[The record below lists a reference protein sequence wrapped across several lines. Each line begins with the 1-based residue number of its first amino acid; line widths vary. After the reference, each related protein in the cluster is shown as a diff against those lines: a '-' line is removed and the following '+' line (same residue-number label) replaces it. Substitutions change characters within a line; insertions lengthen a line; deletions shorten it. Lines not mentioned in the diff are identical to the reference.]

1 MRFVIFLFLLLS
13 FVSCI
18 DIFDKKYTFDTN
30 LVFVEGLLT
39 DQDPFFVTIAQSRS
53 TQRTEF
59 QQPIRRAVVEL
70 LVGDGARIT
79 LTESVSVFG
88 RYEAPAA
95 FRGKVGQS
103 YRLRMRFSDSRI
115 YESTLER
122 LSAPV
127 GISKTDQ
134 TLNLKGIAD
143 ANGIVTASSLDI
155 SVDAQDDPQEQ
166 NFYQWRTFLYESQRI
181 CATCVNGDWN
191 VRNNE
196 CNGYR
201 LDPPHNPPYTND
213 YECDRRCWQ
222 VYLDER
228 LNIFSDALTNGK
240 PIAKRLLKK
249 MPFYLEN
256 SGALFEIHQ
265 LSITPVIYRYYDLIR
280 QQSETAGTLTDVPPS
295 PPVGNIR
302 NINKADEP
310 VLGYF
315 SAAGITKTRL
325 WIDRSQYAGVKY
337 TTMLGGRAPV
347 LDSGDPVTTLPKF
360 FKVSCGS
367 LRGQTPLVPQGWR
380 F

>member
-1 MRFVIFLFLLLS
+1 MRLITTLFLLFWL
-13 FVSCI
+13 VSCV
-18 DIFDKKYTFDTN
+18 DTFDRKYTFDTN

-53 TQRTEF
+53 TQQTEF
-59 QQPIRRAVVEL
+59 KVPIRRAIVEL
-70 LVGDGARIT
+70 LVGDGSRIT

-103 YRLRMRFSDSRI
+103 YRLRMRFTDSRI

-122 LSAPV
+122 LNAPV

-143 ANGIVTASSLDI
+143 ANGIVSSSSIDV
-155 SVDAQDDPQEQ
+155 SVDAQDDPQVQ
-166 NFYQWRTFLYESQRI
+166 NFYQWRTFLYESQRV
-181 CATCVNGDWN
+181 CATCGNSYWD

-196 CNGYR
+196 CNNGPR
-201 LDPPHNPPYTND
+201 PSPMPPFVINYD
-213 YECDRRCWQ
+213 CDGRCWQ
-222 VYLDER
+222 VYLDDKF
-228 LNIFSDALTNGK
+228 NIFSDGLTNGK

-249 MPFYLEN
+249 VPFYQEN
-256 SGALFEIHQ
+256 TGALLEIQQ
-265 LSITPVIYRYYDLIR
+265 LSITPVIYRYYDIIR
-280 QQSETAGTLTDVPPS
+280 QQSETTGTLTDVPPS

-302 NINKADEP
+302 NINKADEA

-315 SAAGITKTRL
+315 SAAGITRTRL

-337 TTMLGGRAPV
+337 TTMLVVGASDTSLGGFR
-347 LDSGDPVTTLPKF
+347 
-360 FKVSCGS
+360 VSCGS
-367 LRGQTPLVPQGWR
+367 LPGQTPIAPPGWR